1 MPATTAPTGV
11 LLMTFGSAQTA
22 GEVPDYLRS
31 VRHGGD
37 PDPAVVAEFQRRYQ
51 LVGWSPLVP
60 ITKEQGAELQRA
72 LDAEAG
78 AGRYAVAVGMLHS
91 QPPIDEAARG
101 PAAAGRTGKGRVG
114 EKGITRGAP

>member
-78 AGRYAVAVGMLHS
+78 AGRHAVAVGMLHS
-91 QPPIDEAARG
+91 QPRVRQAARAP
-101 PAAAGRTGKGRVG
+101 PAARPG
-114 EKGITRGAP
+114 P